1 MVFCHKRTPVH
12 RHKQPQ
18 VGEWRPRK
26 VAGGV
31 VCPFV
36 RYPLFYRPLVRSQ
49 IIMRNIAAFVALV
62 AAFPL
67 AAQFVP
73 NGPDAPDVVVA
84 FDTELMQFSF
94 TLSNTPASN
103 NYVEGYVEWTDDAT
117 PDPYWRFQGYAVY
130 QLRSP
135 LDADDSLA
143 LVIHDPARALPVILV
158 DKADTISSMLD
169 NVYTAALDSCTP
181 VTFVLDNAGLSG
193 DYSNSFDPF
202 TFLGYDPGGIYCFV
216 AVAFAYNPYHERC
229 DTLQQVLHSK
239 RSPSGALQ
247 SYCIDLAR
255 VGMAEQE
262 VASVVIA
269 PVPASSSFTLRGPA
283 GARYGLRCM
292 SALGTV
298 VMEGTVVSGEAI
310 DVSDK
315 APGLYHIMLTDQR
328 GHTICRNL
336 VVER

>member
-1 MVFCHKRTPVH
+1 
-12 RHKQPQ
+12 
-18 VGEWRPRK
+18 
-26 VAGGV
+26 
-31 VCPFV
+31 
-36 RYPLFYRPLVRSQ
+36 
-49 IIMRNIAAFVALV
+49 MRNIAAFAALV
-62 AAFPL
+62 VAFPL

-73 NGPDAPDVVVA
+73 NGPDAPDMTIA
-84 FDTELMQFSF
+84 FDPEQMQFSF

-130 QLRSP
+130 QFRSP
-135 LDADDSLA
+135 QDADDSLS

-169 NVYTAALDSCTP
+169 NVYTATLDSCTP
-181 VTFVLDNAGLSG
+181 VTFVLDNAGLTG
-193 DYSNSFDPF
+193 DYTNSFDPF
-202 TFLGYDPGGIYCFV
+202 SFLGYDPGGIYCFV
-216 AVAFAYNPYHERC
+216 AVAFAYNHYHERC

-239 RSPSGALQ
+239 RSPFGALQ

-255 VGMAEQE
+255 VGIAEHALAD
-262 VASVVIA
+262 VTLS
-269 PVPASSSFTLRGPA
+269 PVSAVDHFTVNGPA
-283 GARYGLRCM
+283 GARYAMRFL
-292 SALGTV
+292 SALGNV
-298 VMEGTVVSGEAI
+298 VMERTIMTGEAI

-328 GHTICRNL
+328 GRAIGRTL

>member
-1 MVFCHKRTPVH
+1 M
-12 RHKQPQ
+12 
-18 VGEWRPRK
+18 
-26 VAGGV
+26 
-31 VCPFV
+31 
-36 RYPLFYRPLVRSQ
+36 RS
-49 IIMRNIAAFVALV
+49 IIAFVTLV

-73 NGPDAPDVVVA
+73 VGPDAPDMVLA
-84 FDTELMQFSF
+84 FDPELMLFSF

-135 LDADDSLA
+135 LDADDSLH
-143 LVIHDPARALPVILV
+143 LVVHDPLRALPVILV

-169 NVYTAALDSCTP
+169 NVYTAAQDSCTP

-193 DYSNSFDPF
+193 DYTNSFDPF

-216 AVAFAYNPYHERC
+216 AVAFAYNHYHERC

-239 RSPSGALQ
+239 RSPTGALQ
-247 SYCIDLAR
+247 AHCIDLAR
-255 VGMAEQE
+255 VGIAEQE
-262 VASVVIA
+262 AANVVIA
-269 PVPASSSFTLRGPA
+269 PVPASSTFTVSGPA
-283 GARYGLRCM
+283 GVRYGLRCV
-292 SALGTV
+292 SALGAV
-298 VMEGTVVSGEAI
+298 VMERTVVSGDAI

-315 APGLYHIMLTDQR
+315 APGFYHLTLTDQR
-328 GHTICRNL
+328 GRTIGRNL